1 MKHSKHQTG
10 QPSASDIR
18 RRIRF
23 LQRSLVQL
31 LSQPQVQRQRLVK
44 NLYASLHQARQ
55 ELHQVQQSE
64 LCSGRAVA

>member
-1 MKHSKHQTG
+1 MKHSKHQSN
-10 QPSASDIR
+10 QASVSEIR

-55 ELHQVQQSE
+55 ELRRVQHSE
-64 LCSGRAVA
+64 PCSGRAVA